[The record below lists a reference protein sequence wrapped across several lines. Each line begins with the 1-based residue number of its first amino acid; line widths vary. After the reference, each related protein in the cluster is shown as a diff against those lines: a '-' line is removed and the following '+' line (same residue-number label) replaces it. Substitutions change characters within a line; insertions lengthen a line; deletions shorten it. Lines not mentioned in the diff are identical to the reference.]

1 MELKNF
7 IDFIYSSINMDEVKD
22 GIFPLP
28 SEITF
33 TLDKN
38 KHIAIHKKI
47 KQEKGESS
55 LDNLGMDFDVVI
67 LGINLK
73 FICKKED

>member
-7 IDFIYSSINMDEVKD
+7 IDFIYSLINMDEVKD

-55 LDNLGMDFDVVI
+55 LDSLLIGRNSLIFFFT
-67 LGINLK
+67 NK
-73 FICKKED
+73 F